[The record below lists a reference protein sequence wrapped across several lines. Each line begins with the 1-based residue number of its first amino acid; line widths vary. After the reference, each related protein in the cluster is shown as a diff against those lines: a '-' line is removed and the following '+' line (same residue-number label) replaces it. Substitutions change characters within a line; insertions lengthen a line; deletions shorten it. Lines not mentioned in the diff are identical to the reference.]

1 MDIYLGQ
8 KHVGVVTGPAST
20 DIGWHLGHDQCDMR
34 VEGDREEIDAQE
46 GIGTIYD
53 VMRRVSPTRWTYHS
67 LFPGSPRRGYAVRK
81 NASTWIVFGSID
93 RGVGV
98 RKIGYVRITSSPDA
112 PWLFLAGPAG
122 ALSLLMWWPNGLDCL
137 T

>member
-34 VEGDREEIDAQE
+34 VEGDNHEFDAQE
-46 GIGTIYD
+46 GIGPVYD
-53 VMRRVSPTRWTYHS
+53 VCDVSPTRWDYHH
-67 LFPGSPRRGYAVRK
+67 LFPGSTRRGYAIRK
-81 NASTWIVFGSID
+81 NASTWIVFGSTD
-93 RGVGV
+93 RAVAT
-98 RKIGYVRITSSPDA
+98 RKIGYVRITSRPRCPVA
-112 PWLFLAGPAG
+112 FLASPAG
-122 ALSLLMWWPNGLDCL
+122 AFGLLMSWPNDLDCL